1 MFYHFYIKISQFLIY
16 VLHYALFILQNTINH
31 PSYILFR
38 KTGGGVNGKAERK
51 YYDVFFKMLASFS
64 FNPAFRAVVRK
75 LFKNE
80 HQAPHRRE
88 YIKRD

>member
-38 KTGGGVNGKAERK
+38 HTGGLVNGKAERS
-51 YYDVFFKMLASFS
+51 YSSVVFTMPVSLSF
-64 FNPAFRAVVRK
+64 
-75 LFKNE
+75 
-80 HQAPHRRE
+80 
-88 YIKRD
+88 YIRVDLTMWQSQRFPYWYE